1 MGASKEDMRSTR
13 TRRACKRALLDLMR
27 ETDFQGITVTDIA
40 SRAEI
45 SRVTFYRH
53 YPTTADVLAD
63 IAKDVMDEYAERRRG
78 IVYPDASLRTGV
90 EQRCLLFYSH
100 FADHAEYYSAMLGRH
115 GIPSF
120 ERELQDMRV
129 SLFCGRYSFRPA
141 RGQSEAAARLRFRRA
156 VKPMSTPSQ
165 RWPPISPT
173 RSCLTR
179 VRSSSARTS
188 GKPHPAPH
196 SLRLGLRCGHGRKQE
211 RSTLQSLLRRSG

>member
-129 SLFCGRYSFRPA
+129 SRFCGRYSFRPA
-141 RGQSEAAARLRFRRA
+141 RGQSEAAARLRFRLLA
-156 VKPMSTPSQ
+156 NYVVYAQ
-165 RWPPISPT
+165 
-173 RSCLTR
+173 
-179 VRSSSARTS
+179 
-188 GKPHPAPH
+188 
-196 SLRLGLRCGHGRKQE
+196 LGLAKFWLMEGCETDVHTVAKVAADFTYTLLSDQ
-211 RSTLQSLLRRSG
+211 STLVISENER

>member
-120 ERELQDMRV
+120 EPIRI
-129 SLFCGRYSFRPA
+129 SIICASPC
-141 RGQSEAAARLRFRRA
+141 SAAA
-156 VKPMSTPSQ
+156 TPSAL
-165 RWPPISPT
+165 RGDSRRPL
-173 RSCLTR
+173 RACG
-179 VRSSSARTS
+179 S
-188 GKPHPAPH
+188 GLLANYVVYAQ
-196 SLRLGLRCGHGRKQE
+196 LGLAKFWLMEGCETDVHTVAKVAADFTYTLLSDQ
-211 RSTLQSLLRRSG
+211 STLVISENER